1 MAGIKHIAKRR
12 KIRALEARRDM
23 LNEKMSKQRL
33 EMAAIRASLKVQR
46 RES

>member
-23 LNEKMSKQRL
+23 LNEKMAKMRM
-33 EMAAIRASLKVQR
+33 EMASIRATLKVQR